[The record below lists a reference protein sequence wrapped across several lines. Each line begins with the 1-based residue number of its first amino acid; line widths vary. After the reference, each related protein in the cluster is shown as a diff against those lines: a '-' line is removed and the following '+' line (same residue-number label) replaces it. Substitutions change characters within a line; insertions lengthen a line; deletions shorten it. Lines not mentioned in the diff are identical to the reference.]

1 MADFFQMGGY
11 GFSVW
16 LSWGVG
22 LFVLG
27 AVTAAS
33 LMERRR
39 LRRKDN
45 R

>member
-16 LSWGVG
+16 LSWGIG

-33 LMERRR
+33 LIERHR
-39 LRRKDN
+39 LSKADKR
-45 R
+45 